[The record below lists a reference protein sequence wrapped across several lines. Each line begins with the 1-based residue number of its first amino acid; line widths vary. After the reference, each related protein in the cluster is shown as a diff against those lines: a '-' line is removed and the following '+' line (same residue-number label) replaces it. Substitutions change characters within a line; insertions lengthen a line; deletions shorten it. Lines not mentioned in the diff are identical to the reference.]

1 MCRDGVYLHVNTGDS
16 NSWTSLS
23 IWINMLT
30 VISSSALERV
40 SGVSWLGL
48 WVVDIQDLEE
58 VVGLLVRLGEQ
69 TQGESRHGVVA
80 P

>member
-1 MCRDGVYLHVNTGDS
+1 MCRDGVCLHVNTGDS

-40 SGVSWLGL
+40 SRVSWLGL
-48 WVVDIQDLEE
+48 WVVDLQDLEE

-69 TQGESRHGVVA
+69 TQGESRHSVVA